1 MTKTPPNVL
10 DLPTEER
17 ALMALRSAVEELI
30 IEHAHTGAPLYI
42 WRDGKV
48 VAIPK
53 EELEA
58 EAARLLA
65 E

>member
-1 MTKTPPNVL
+1 M
-10 DLPTEER
+10 EER

-30 IEHAHTGAPLYI
+30 IEHDRTGAPLYI

-48 VAIPK
+48 IAMPS
-53 EELEA
+53 EELKA
-58 EAARLLA
+58 EAARLQA

>member
-1 MTKTPPNVL
+1 MTKPPPNVL
-10 DLPTEER
+10 DLPMEER
-17 ALMALRSAVEELI
+17 ALMALTSAVEELV

-48 VAIPK
+48 IAMPR

-58 EAARLLA
+58 EAARLQA

>member
-1 MTKTPPNVL
+1 
-10 DLPTEER
+10 
-17 ALMALRSAVEELI
+17 MALKAAVEGVIVQSARMGL
-30 IEHAHTGAPLYI
+30 PMYI

-48 VAIPK
+48 IAMPA
-53 EELEA
+53 EELQA

>member
-1 MTKTPPNVL
+1 MTKPPPNIL
-10 DLPTEER
+10 ELPLEER
-17 ALMALRSAVEELI
+17 AVMAFKIAVEKVI
-30 IEHAHTGAPLYI
+30 IEHARTGRPFYI

-48 VAIPK
+48 IAMPR

-58 EAARLLA
+58 EAARLQA

>member
-1 MTKTPPNVL
+1 
-10 DLPTEER
+10 
-17 ALMALRSAVEELI
+17 MAFQAAVEKLI
-30 IEHAHTGAPLYI
+30 VEHARTGRPFYI

-48 VAIPK
+48 IAMPK

-58 EAARLLA
+58 EAARVQA

>member
-1 MTKTPPNVL
+1 MTKPPPNVL
-10 DLPTEER
+10 ELPLEQR
-17 ALMALRSAVEELI
+17 AVMAFKAAVEKLI
-30 IEHAHTGAPLYI
+30 IDHARTGAPFYI

-48 VAIPK
+48 IAMPK

-58 EAARLLA
+58 EAARLQA